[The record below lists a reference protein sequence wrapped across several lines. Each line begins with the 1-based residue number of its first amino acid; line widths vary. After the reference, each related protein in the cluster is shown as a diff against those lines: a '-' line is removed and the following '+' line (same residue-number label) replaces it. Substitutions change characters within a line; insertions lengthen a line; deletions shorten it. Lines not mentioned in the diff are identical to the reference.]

1 MVTAYCWPQWVQ
13 EAWAVVQKVVNPSY
27 SPRCECANCWDS
39 NLARDEE
46 RKRRAERT
54 SWEVTPFSVPFQ
66 LDPTI
71 VSEGMSASMLNS
83 YYRDNWVSGE
93 TLT

>member
-1 MVTAYCWPQWVQ
+1 
-13 EAWAVVQKVVNPSY
+13 
-27 SPRCECANCWDS
+27 
-39 NLARDEE
+39 
-46 RKRRAERT
+46 
-54 SWEVTPFSVPFQ
+54 VTPFSVPFQ

-93 TLT
+93 TLTYNINGKLVINA